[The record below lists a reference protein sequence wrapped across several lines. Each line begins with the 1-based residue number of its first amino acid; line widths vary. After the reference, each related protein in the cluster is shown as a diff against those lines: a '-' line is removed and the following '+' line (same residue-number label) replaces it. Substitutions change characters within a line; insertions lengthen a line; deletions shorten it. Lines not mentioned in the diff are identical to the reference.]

1 MAVNFRDRL
10 DAAIVDWSI
19 ILDTGYL
26 IEVDRVL
33 NKNEISIGKLVL
45 GILKLVGTWLDES
58 VSEEVSKPCMAV
70 IPKRS
75 YKSVEM
81 SPYGDHLLFRYEKEQ
96 TVRVFSIS
104 PARLHTLLVLEERKK
119 DEEES

>member
-26 IEVDRVL
+26 IEEDRVL

-45 GILKLVGTWLDES
+45 GILKLARTWLDES
-58 VSEEVSKPCMAV
+58 VSEEVSKPGMVV
-70 IPKRS
+70 IPQETFLGMDTEPDS
-75 YKSVEM
+75 
-81 SPYGDHLLFRYEKEQ
+81 DHLLFTYENPRFGQ
-96 TVRVFSIS
+96 VFRIS
-104 PARLHTLLVLEERKK
+104 TARLHTLLVLEERKK